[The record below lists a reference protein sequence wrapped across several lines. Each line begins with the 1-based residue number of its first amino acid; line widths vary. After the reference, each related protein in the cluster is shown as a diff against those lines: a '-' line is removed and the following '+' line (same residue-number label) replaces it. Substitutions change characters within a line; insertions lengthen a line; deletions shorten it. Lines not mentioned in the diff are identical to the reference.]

1 MLFFYSE
8 SCYSHNSFPLTHNL
22 LQLHVFMLVQ
32 TTNAGSSTDRTGA
45 QQCVSK
51 IPAQT
56 HLKTGHSTAIHTNT
70 QMVWCNQCSD
80 PPRPDRDASKLPSGD
95 LLTLSNLL
103 KSLPLSS
110 VSHHISSSSLTHLT
124 DIQLEGLVHPIMKI
138 MSLSTHTHVVPN
150 LRSSSEHKLRYF
162 CWNRRAIWH
171 SIDSKATEFS

>member
-95 LLTLSNLL
+95 LLTLSNL

-110 VSHHISSSSLTHLT
+110 VSHHISSSSLTFNWYPTWRVSSPHNENYVIKYSHSCLSKPSFIFGTQIKIFLLKLESYLT
-124 DIQLEGLVHPIMKI
+124 LHRQQSNWIL
-138 MSLSTHTHVVPN
+138 
-150 LRSSSEHKLRYF
+150 
-162 CWNRRAIWH
+162 
-171 SIDSKATEFS
+171 